1 MARKSLLCAVGVL
14 MVGMVLPGC
23 GGSASDRASA
33 EFQFDQLRKVLES
46 VRSRFE
52 QGVVRTS
59 ERDAAY
65 NNASGFVMMQIRGVV
80 AKKVEDK
87 AKKQELKPLVEK
99 LAATFRE
106 QVDAKVN
113 VAEPDFQAGLAGLDE
128 CIKIVEQMEAVV
140 SK

>member
-1 MARKSLLCAVGVL
+1 MVRKSLRCATVL
-14 MVGMVLPGC
+14 MVGFVSLGC
-23 GGSASDRASA
+23 GQSESDRASA

-52 QGVVRTS
+52 QGVVRTG

-65 NNASGFVMMQIRGVV
+65 SNASGFVTMQIGGVV

-87 AKKQELKPLVEK
+87 AKREELKPLVEQLVK
-99 LAATFRE
+99 TFRE

-113 VAEPDFQAGLAGLDE
+113 VPQPDFQAGLAGLDE
-128 CIKIVEQMEAVV
+128 CINIVDQMEAVV
-140 SK
+140 GR